1 VTTGNLDR
9 GLAILELLV
18 ANSPSLPLREI
29 AGSLNIPR
37 SATHRLL
44 TELVSHGYVRQEKE
58 HGEYMLTLK
67 LCSLGLAELSRSGV
81 VDIAQPYLDHLAE
94 ASGEVARLS
103 VIDGDQLVWVAKA
116 QGAPAGLRFD
126 PDAGGVVELSCT
138 ASGHAWLSCLSDEKA
153 LEFVTLQRGFAS
165 RGDQGP
171 NAPRTIQ
178 DLLRQL
184 DEARKRGFAIVTEA
198 VHSGIA
204 AVAAP
209 VRYPATGEPLGAI
222 SIAGPHLRL
231 TDERLE
237 ELGPAVAAAAVEL
250 ASTSAASPLLNKAI
264 AGSLRS
270 PMPAPALTPSRRDR
284 NGAL

>member
-18 ANSPSLPLREI
+18 ANAPSLPMHEI
-29 AGSLNIPR
+29 ADRLNIPR

-44 TELVSHGYVRQEKE
+44 AELVRHGYVRQERE

-94 ASGEVARLS
+94 VSGEVARLS
-103 VIDGDQLVWVAKA
+103 IIDGDQLVWVAKA

-126 PDAGGVVELSCT
+126 PDMGGVVELSCT
-138 ASGHAWLSCLSDEKA
+138 ASGHAWLSCLSDEMA
-153 LEFVTLQRGFAS
+153 LELVTKQGGFAPH
-165 RGDQGP
+165 GDQGP
-171 NAPRTIQ
+171 NAPRTVQ

-184 DEARKRGFAIVTEA
+184 QDARERGFSVVAEA
-198 VHSGIA
+198 VHIGIA

-209 VRYPATGEPLGAI
+209 VRHPATGHPVGAI
-222 SIAGPHLRL
+222 SVAGPHLRL
-231 TDERLE
+231 TDERLDALGPMVVAATV
-237 ELGPAVAAAAVEL
+237 ELGAA
-250 ASTSAASPLLNKAI
+250 SAGSPLLKKAI
-264 AGSLRS
+264 AGSMRT
-270 PMPAPALTPSRRDR
+270 PMPASVFGRAKVRT
-284 NGAL
+284 